1 MADKKN
7 PAAKPVA
14 KKAPAKKPTAK
25 PAAAKKPAAKQTAK
39 PATPKKSAAK
49 PAPKPE
55 TPPKVQ
61 AETVDIGGGRPVQ
74 GTGNKGR
81 IRPTV
86 SHMLGE
92 IVWLLSQ
99 SQAHRHFSISDLD
112 WMVAP
117 AIANNQ
123 YRVFRAGKKPIG
135 VALWAKV
142 NDEANTRLTSG
153 SGRLRPDEW
162 NSGQHFWLIEVI
174 SPFSNAENKLT
185 EAMFNDLVK
194 GPLRGRKFRFSKVNP
209 KTGKREV
216 AEFKPNPG
224 K

>member
-1 MADKKN
+1 MAEKK
-7 PAAKPVA
+7 
-14 KKAPAKKPTAK
+14 K
-25 PAAAKKPAAKQTAK
+25 PAAPKKTGAKKPAAKKATAKPVKKAATQTAK
-39 PATPKKSAAK
+39 PEARKSAPQEKAQEAGQVGDEK
-49 PAPKPE
+49 ALKG
-55 TPPKVQ
+55 
-61 AETVDIGGGRPVQ
+61 AGG
-74 GTGNKGR
+74 KAR

-99 SQAHRHFSISDLD
+99 SQAHRHFSIGDLD

-117 AIANNQ
+117 AIANSQ

-135 VALWAKV
+135 VALWASV
-142 NDEANTRLTSG
+142 SDEAHTRLTSG
-153 SGRLRPDEW
+153 TGRLRPDEW
-162 NSGQHFWLIEVI
+162 KSGPHIWLIEVI
-174 SPFSNAENKLT
+174 SPFSNSENKLT

-194 GPLRGRKFRFSKVNP
+194 GPLKGKIFRFSKVNP

-224 K
+224 RGR